1 MAQSSWPSP
10 AHNDRAVT
18 DTEYEKIAARFSDDG
33 VDGKPSDPA
42 VVTAGT
48 GLNVTVR
55 AGVYATL
62 RGHAWTSGTSNVTL
76 AVGANSSGQTRT
88 DRVVL
93 RLDRSDWTVRAVVK
107 AGTPGAGAP
116 ALTQSTGD
124 TGTYEI
130 PLADVTVLNGA
141 ASVTVTRRELWVGS
155 RVRPCTSS
163 SRNPAPTVG
172 EMCLETD
179 TGMVRMWDGAS
190 WVTIRRTDDTAN
202 VDVTLS
208 AWTPTGSSVLERRG
222 DICVLRTAYF
232 ERKTSALAAAS
243 DSRLPLLIPS
253 AHRHAYLQMHTPVY
267 LSGHRI
273 GMMTLFPANH
283 ERAGQLWVTTHPGLN
298 AGQIIYTTTMTWAV

>member
-18 DTEYEKIAARFSDDG
+18 DVEYEKIAARFSDDG
-33 VDGKPSDPA
+33 VDGKPSDTA

-55 AGVYATL
+55 AGVYATV

>member
-18 DTEYEKIAARFSDDG
+18 DVEYEKIAARFSDDG
-33 VDGKPSDPA
+33 VDGKPSDAA

>member
-18 DTEYEKIAARFSDDG
+18 DVEYEKIAARFSDDG
-33 VDGKPSDPA
+33 VDGKPSDAA
-42 VVTAGT
+42 VVTAST

>member
-18 DTEYEKIAARFSDDG
+18 DVEYEKIAARFSDDG
-33 VDGKPSDPA
+33 VDGKPSDTA

-55 AGVYATL
+55 AGVYATV

-93 RLDRSDWTVRAVVK
+93 RLDRSDWAVRAVVK

>member
-33 VDGKPSDPA
+33 VDGKPSDAA

>member
-18 DTEYEKIAARFSDDG
+18 DVEYEKIAARFSDDG